1 MAKCKILLSG
11 ATGFI
16 GQRLAAHL
24 LAAGYHIS
32 ALYRNERSNLAP
44 GISWVRVR
52 DLATDAPDPDIGR
65 GIDIFIHLAAT
76 VRPSSGDPSGQ
87 ESQTAAIARNVSR
100 FVADAAYLVSWCSV
114 QSRLVSPSTIRLARA
129 ATALKNSLPTGFSS
143 TIPERG
149 VRSSSFAPQ
158 RSTGRVCK
166 TALPH

>member
-87 ESQTAAIARNVSR
+87 IA
-100 FVADAAYLVSWCSV
+100 
-114 QSRLVSPSTIRLARA
+114 
-129 ATALKNSLPTGFSS
+129 NSSYR
-143 TIPERG
+143 PERITL
-149 VRSSSFAPQ
+149 RC
-158 RSTGRVCK
+158 GRRHTSCPG
-166 TALPH
+166 AQFNRG